1 MKIFIRYAVMA
12 AISLAV
18 AISAAAQEYVA
29 PPVKISEQKVKI
41 DGKVYY
47 SHIVEER
54 QTVYS
59 ICKAYNVSQEEL
71 FAANPGLKQSGLKKN
86 AIINIP
92 VAAPH
97 KEEVKDK
104 ARDEKPKEAQR
115 GENADVQKIHT
126 VRWYEGLSDIAAK
139 YGVSVEAIKAAN
151 GLKDSKLKNRQ
162 KLVIP
167 TAEYAETL
175 IADIAPAQEAGSE
188 AEEEDMDIESA
199 FDDRTDSTETVADPV
214 EYMSKNRIEA
224 IALLPLKASGNTSSR
239 SNMDFYSGILMAVR
253 ELGKAGI
260 NVELDVHDISNGS
273 FGATKHELENCD
285 VVIGPVNAGDI
296 TKLYSLAPGIK
307 ALISPLDP
315 KAESLVHRYS
325 TMIHAPA
332 PRMAQYEDM
341 AQWIRE
347 DLRSGDR
354 VLVISEKEARTNDEG
369 KLMKA
374 AIDSAGIAYTSF
386 SYSILD
392 GRNVQEPIKSRMTA
406 DGVNRVV
413 VASESEAFV
422 NDVVRN
428 INLTILDEYD
438 VVLYGAAKIRTFET
452 IEIENFHNANLHSSL
467 TYYID
472 YEDDDV
478 KDFIMKYRALFKTE
492 PTQFAFQG
500 YDVARHFLGLCAKYG
515 DNWMRV
521 LEDTGSDML
530 QSHFKAERTAS
541 GGFSN
546 SGIRR
551 IEYKDGYSIKVIR

>member
-1 MKIFIRYAVMA
+1 MA
-12 AISLAV
+12 AIAF
-18 AISAAAQEYVA
+18 AAAFNAAAQEYVA

-71 FAANPGLKQSGLKKN
+71 FAANPGLEQNGLKKN

-92 VAAPH
+92 VVAPQ
-97 KEEVKDK
+97 KEEVKEK
-104 ARDEKPKEAQR
+104 VRDEKPKEAQTS
-115 GENADVQKIHT
+115 ENADVQKIHT

-139 YGVSVEAIKAAN
+139 YGVSVEAIKAVN
-151 GLKDSKLKNRQ
+151 GLKDNKLKNRQ

-167 TAEYAETL
+167 TAEHAETL
-175 IADIAPAQEAGSE
+175 IAATTPAEEGTRVE
-188 AEEEDMDIESA
+188 CWETEEEDMDIESA
-199 FDDRTDSTETVADPV
+199 FDDRTYNTETVAVPV

-253 ELGKAGI
+253 ELGESGI

-273 FGATKHELENCD
+273 FGATKQELENCD

-315 KAESLVHRYS
+315 KAESLVQRYS

-341 AQWIRE
+341 AQWIKE
-347 DLRSGDR
+347 ELNPGDR
-354 VLVISEKEARTNDEG
+354 VLVISEKEARANDEG

-406 DGVNRVV
+406 EGVNRVV

-472 YEDDDV
+472 YEDDGV

-515 DNWMRV
+515 DNWMSI
-521 LEDTGSDML
+521 LENTGSDML
-530 QSHFKAERTAS
+530 QSRFEAERTGS

>member
-1 MKIFIRYAVMA
+1 MA
-12 AISLAV
+12 AIAL
-18 AISAAAQEYVA
+18 AAAFNAGAQTYVA

-71 FAANPGLKQSGLKKN
+71 FAANPGLEQNGLKKN

-92 VAAPH
+92 VVTSQ
-97 KEEVKDK
+97 KEETKEEAKEK
-104 ARDEKPKEAQR
+104 AKEEKVTES
-115 GENADVQKIHT
+115 ADVQKIHT
-126 VRWYEGLSDIAAK
+126 VRWYESLSDIAAR
-139 YGVSVEAIKAAN
+139 YGIPVEAIKAAN
-151 GLKDSKLKNRQ
+151 GLKDNKLKNRQ

-167 TAEYAETL
+167 TAEHAETL
-175 IADIAPAQEAGSE
+175 ISATTPAEEGTRVE
-188 AEEEDMDIESA
+188 CWETEEEDMEIERA
-199 FDDRTDSTETVADPV
+199 FDDRADSTANIVAPV
-214 EYMSKNRIEA
+214 EYISKNKIEA

-253 ELGKAGI
+253 ELGKSGI

-315 KAESLVHRYS
+315 KAESLVQNYS

-341 AQWIRE
+341 AQWIKE
-347 DLRSGDR
+347 DLKSGDR
-354 VLVISEKEARTNDEG
+354 VLVISEKEARANDEG

-392 GRNVQEPIKSRMTA
+392 GRNVQEPIESRMTA
-406 DGVNRVV
+406 EGVNRVV

-428 INLTILDEYD
+428 INLTILHEYN

-472 YEDDDV
+472 YEEDNV

-515 DNWMRV
+515 DNWMSI
-521 LEDTGSDML
+521 LENTGSDML
-530 QSHFKAERTAS
+530 QSRFEAERTGY

>member
-1 MKIFIRYAVMA
+1 MA
-12 AISLAV
+12 AIAL
-18 AISAAAQEYVA
+18 AAAFNAGAQTYVA

-71 FAANPGLKQSGLKKN
+71 FAANPGLEQNGLKKN

-92 VAAPH
+92 VVTSQ
-97 KEEVKDK
+97 KEETKEK
-104 ARDEKPKEAQR
+104 AKEEKVTES
-115 GENADVQKIHT
+115 ADVQKIHI
-126 VRWYEGLSDIAAK
+126 VRWYESLSDIAAR
-139 YGVSVEAIKAAN
+139 YGIPVEAVKAAN
-151 GLKDSKLKNRQ
+151 GLKDNKLKNRQ

-167 TAEYAETL
+167 TAEHAETL
-175 IADIAPAQEAGSE
+175 IAATTPAEEGTRVE
-188 AEEEDMDIESA
+188 CWETEEEDMEIERA
-199 FDDRTDSTETVADPV
+199 FDDRADSTANIVAPV
-214 EYMSKNRIEA
+214 EYISKNKIEA

-253 ELGKAGI
+253 ELGKSGI

-315 KAESLVHRYS
+315 KAESLVQNYS

-341 AQWIRE
+341 AQWIKE
-347 DLRSGDR
+347 DLKPGDR
-354 VLVISEKEARTNDEG
+354 VLVISEKEARANDEG

-392 GRNVQEPIKSRMTA
+392 GRNVQEPIESRMTA
-406 DGVNRVV
+406 EGVNRVV

-428 INLTILDEYD
+428 INLTILHEYN

-472 YEDDDV
+472 YEEDNV

-515 DNWMRV
+515 DNWMSI
-521 LEDTGSDML
+521 LENTGSDML
-530 QSHFKAERTAS
+530 QSRFEAERTGS

>member
-1 MKIFIRYAVMA
+1 MA
-12 AISLAV
+12 AIAF
-18 AISAAAQEYVA
+18 AAAFNAAAQEYVA

-71 FAANPGLKQSGLKKN
+71 FAANPGLEQNGLKKN

-92 VAAPH
+92 VVTSQ
-97 KEEVKDK
+97 KEETKEEAKEK
-104 ARDEKPKEAQR
+104 AKEEKVTES
-115 GENADVQKIHT
+115 ADVQKIHT
-126 VRWYEGLSDIAAK
+126 VRWYESLSDIAAR
-139 YGVSVEAIKAAN
+139 YGIPVEAVKAAN
-151 GLKDSKLKNRQ
+151 GLKDNKLKNRQ

-167 TAEYAETL
+167 TAEHAETL
-175 IADIAPAQEAGSE
+175 IAATTPAEEGTRVE
-188 AEEEDMDIESA
+188 CWETEEEDMEIERA
-199 FDDRTDSTETVADPV
+199 FDDRADSTANIVAPV
-214 EYMSKNRIEA
+214 EYISKNKIEA

-253 ELGKAGI
+253 ELGKSGI

-315 KAESLVHRYS
+315 KAESLVQNYS

-341 AQWIRE
+341 AQWIKE
-347 DLRSGDR
+347 DLKPGDR
-354 VLVISEKEARTNDEG
+354 VLVISEKEARANDEG

-392 GRNVQEPIKSRMTA
+392 GRNVQEPIESRMTA
-406 DGVNRVV
+406 EGVNRVV

-428 INLTILDEYD
+428 INLTILHEYN

-472 YEDDDV
+472 YEEDNV

-515 DNWMRV
+515 DNWMSI
-521 LEDTGSDML
+521 LENTGSDML
-530 QSHFKAERTAS
+530 QSRFEAERTGS

>member
-1 MKIFIRYAVMA
+1 MA
-12 AISLAV
+12 AIAL
-18 AISAAAQEYVA
+18 AAAFNAGAQTYVA

-71 FAANPGLKQSGLKKN
+71 FAANPGLEQNGLKKN

-92 VAAPH
+92 VVAPQ
-97 KEEVKDK
+97 KEEVKEK
-104 ARDEKPKEAQR
+104 VRDEKPKETYTS
-115 GENADVQKIHT
+115 ENADVQKIHT

-151 GLKDSKLKNRQ
+151 GLKDNKLKNRQ

-167 TAEYAETL
+167 TAEHAETL
-175 IADIAPAQEAGSE
+175 IAATTPAEEGTRVE
-188 AEEEDMDIESA
+188 CWETEEEDMEIERA
-199 FDDRTDSTETVADPV
+199 FDDRADSTANIVAPV
-214 EYMSKNRIEA
+214 EYISKNKIEA

-253 ELGKAGI
+253 ELGKSGI

-315 KAESLVHRYS
+315 KAESLVQNYS

-341 AQWIRE
+341 AQWIKE
-347 DLRSGDR
+347 DLKPGDR
-354 VLVISEKEARTNDEG
+354 VLVISEKEARANDEG

-392 GRNVQEPIKSRMTA
+392 GRNVQEPIESRMTA
-406 DGVNRVV
+406 EGVNRVV

-428 INLTILDEYD
+428 INLTILHEYN

-472 YEDDDV
+472 YEEDNV

-515 DNWMRV
+515 DNWMSI
-521 LEDTGSDML
+521 LENTGSDML
-530 QSHFKAERTAS
+530 QSRFEAERTGS

-551 IEYKDGYSIKVIR
+551 IENKDGYSLKVLR

>member
-1 MKIFIRYAVMA
+1 MA
-12 AISLAV
+12 AIAL
-18 AISAAAQEYVA
+18 AAAFNAGAQTYVA

-71 FAANPGLKQSGLKKN
+71 FAANPGLEQNGLKKN

-92 VAAPH
+92 VVTSQ
-97 KEEVKDK
+97 KEETKEEAKEK
-104 ARDEKPKEAQR
+104 AKEEKVTES
-115 GENADVQKIHT
+115 ADVQKIHT
-126 VRWYEGLSDIAAK
+126 VRWYESLSDIAAR
-139 YGVSVEAIKAAN
+139 YGIPVEAVKAAN
-151 GLKDSKLKNRQ
+151 GLKDNKLKNRQ

-167 TAEYAETL
+167 TAEHAETL
-175 IADIAPAQEAGSE
+175 IAATTPAEEGTRVE
-188 AEEEDMDIESA
+188 CWETEEEDMEIERA
-199 FDDRTDSTETVADPV
+199 FDDRADSTANIVAPV
-214 EYMSKNRIEA
+214 EYISKNKIEA

-253 ELGKAGI
+253 ELGKSGI

-315 KAESLVHRYS
+315 KAESLVQNYS

-341 AQWIRE
+341 AQWIKE
-347 DLRSGDR
+347 DLKPGDR
-354 VLVISEKEARTNDEG
+354 VLVISEKEARANDEG

-392 GRNVQEPIKSRMTA
+392 GRNVQEPIESRMTA
-406 DGVNRVV
+406 EGVNRVV

-428 INLTILDEYD
+428 INLTILHEYN

-472 YEDDDV
+472 YEEDNV

-515 DNWMRV
+515 DNWMSI
-521 LEDTGSDML
+521 LENTGSDML

>member
-1 MKIFIRYAVMA
+1 MKIFIRYASMA
-12 AISLAV
+12 AIAL
-18 AISAAAQEYVA
+18 AAALNTGAQTYVA

-71 FAANPGLKQSGLKKN
+71 FAANPGLEQSGLKKN

-92 VAAPH
+92 VVTVQ
-97 KEEVKDK
+97 KEEVKEK
-104 ARDEKPKEAQR
+104 ARDEKPKEVQAS
-115 GENADVQKIHT
+115 ENADVQKIHT

-151 GLKDSKLKNRQ
+151 GLKDNKLKNRQ

-167 TAEYAETL
+167 TAEHAEIL
-175 IADIAPAQEAGSE
+175 LAEIAPAEDTGEVQ
-188 AEEEDMDIESA
+188 EEDMDIESA
-199 FDDRTDSTETVADPV
+199 FDDRADSTEIAPVPV
-214 EYMSKNRIEA
+214 EYMSKNKIEA

-253 ELGKAGI
+253 ELGKSGI

-273 FGATKHELENCD
+273 FGATRHELESCD

-315 KAESLVHRYS
+315 KAESLVNRYN

-341 AQWIRE
+341 AQWIKE
-347 DLRSGDR
+347 DLKPGDR
-354 VLVISEKEARTNDEG
+354 VLVISEKEARANDEG

-392 GRNVQEPIKSRMTA
+392 GRNVQEPIESRMTA
-406 DGVNRVV
+406 EGVNRVV

-515 DNWMRV
+515 DNWMSL
-521 LEDTGSDML
+521 LENTGSDML
-530 QSHFKAERTAS
+530 QSHFEAERTGF

>member
-1 MKIFIRYAVMA
+1 MA
-12 AISLAV
+12 AIAL
-18 AISAAAQEYVA
+18 AAAFNAGAQTYVA

-71 FAANPGLKQSGLKKN
+71 FAANPGLEQNGLKKN

-92 VAAPH
+92 VVAPQ
-97 KEEVKDK
+97 KEEVKEK
-104 ARDEKPKEAQR
+104 VRDEKPKETYTS
-115 GENADVQKIHT
+115 ENADVQKIHT

-151 GLKDSKLKNRQ
+151 GLKDNKLKNRQ

-167 TAEYAETL
+167 TADHAEPLFAATT
-175 IADIAPAQEAGSE
+175 PAEEGTRVE
-188 AEEEDMDIESA
+188 CWETEEEDMEIERA
-199 FDDRTDSTETVADPV
+199 FDDRADSTANIVAPV
-214 EYMSKNRIEA
+214 EYISKNKIEA

-253 ELGKAGI
+253 ELGKSGI

-315 KAESLVHRYS
+315 KAESLVQNYS

-341 AQWIRE
+341 AQWIKE
-347 DLRSGDR
+347 DLKPGDR
-354 VLVISEKEARTNDEG
+354 VLVISEKEARANDEG

-392 GRNVQEPIKSRMTA
+392 GRNVQEPIESRMTA
-406 DGVNRVV
+406 EGVNRVV

-422 NDVVRN
+422 KDVVRN
-428 INLTILDEYD
+428 INLTILHEYN

-472 YEDDDV
+472 YEEDNV

-515 DNWMRV
+515 DNWMSI
-521 LEDTGSDML
+521 LENTGSDML
-530 QSHFKAERTAS
+530 QSRFEAERTGS

>member
-1 MKIFIRYAVMA
+1 MA
-12 AISLAV
+12 AIAL
-18 AISAAAQEYVA
+18 AAAFNAGAQTYVA

-71 FAANPGLKQSGLKKN
+71 FAANPGLEQNGLKKN

-92 VAAPH
+92 VVTSQ
-97 KEEVKDK
+97 KEEAKEK
-104 ARDEKPKEAQR
+104 AKEEKVTES
-115 GENADVQKIHT
+115 ADVQKIHT
-126 VRWYEGLSDIAAK
+126 VRWYESLSDIAAR
-139 YGVSVEAIKAAN
+139 YGIPVEAIKAAN
-151 GLKDSKLKNRQ
+151 GLKDNKLKNRQ

-167 TAEYAETL
+167 TAEHAETL
-175 IADIAPAQEAGSE
+175 IAATTPAEEGTRVE
-188 AEEEDMDIESA
+188 CWETEEEDMEIERA
-199 FDDRTDSTETVADPV
+199 FDDRADSTANIVAPV
-214 EYMSKNRIEA
+214 EYISKNKIEA

-253 ELGKAGI
+253 ELGKSGI

-315 KAESLVHRYS
+315 KAESLVQNYS

-341 AQWIRE
+341 AQWIKE
-347 DLRSGDR
+347 DLKPGDR
-354 VLVISEKEARTNDEG
+354 VLVISEKEARANDEG

-392 GRNVQEPIKSRMTA
+392 GRNVQEPIESRMTA
-406 DGVNRVV
+406 EGVNRVV

-428 INLTILDEYD
+428 INLTILHEYN

-472 YEDDDV
+472 YEEDNV

-515 DNWMRV
+515 DNWMSI
-521 LEDTGSDML
+521 LENTGSDML
-530 QSHFKAERTAS
+530 QSRFEAERTGS

>member
-1 MKIFIRYAVMA
+1 MA
-12 AISLAV
+12 AIAL
-18 AISAAAQEYVA
+18 AAAFNAGAQTYVA

-71 FAANPGLKQSGLKKN
+71 FAANPGLEQNGLKKN

-92 VAAPH
+92 VVTSQ
-97 KEEVKDK
+97 KEETKEEAKEK
-104 ARDEKPKEAQR
+104 AKEEKVTES
-115 GENADVQKIHT
+115 ADVQKIHT
-126 VRWYEGLSDIAAK
+126 VRWYESLSDIAAR
-139 YGVSVEAIKAAN
+139 YGIPVEAVKAAN
-151 GLKDSKLKNRQ
+151 GLKDNKLKNRQ

-167 TAEYAETL
+167 TAEHAETL
-175 IADIAPAQEAGSE
+175 IAATTPAEEGTRVE
-188 AEEEDMDIESA
+188 CWETEEEDMEIERA
-199 FDDRTDSTETVADPV
+199 FDDRADSTANIVAPV
-214 EYMSKNRIEA
+214 EYISKNKIEA

-253 ELGKAGI
+253 ELGKSGI

-315 KAESLVHRYS
+315 KAESLVQNYS

-341 AQWIRE
+341 AQWIKE
-347 DLRSGDR
+347 DLKPGDR
-354 VLVISEKEARTNDEG
+354 VLVISEKEARANDEG

-392 GRNVQEPIKSRMTA
+392 GRNVQEPIESRMTA
-406 DGVNRVV
+406 EGVNRVV

-428 INLTILDEYD
+428 INLTILHEYN

-472 YEDDDV
+472 YEEDNV

-515 DNWMRV
+515 DNWMSI
-521 LEDTGSDML
+521 LENTGSDML
-530 QSHFKAERTAS
+530 QSRFEAERTGS

>member
-1 MKIFIRYAVMA
+1 MA
-12 AISLAV
+12 AIAL
-18 AISAAAQEYVA
+18 AAAFNAGAQTYVA

-71 FAANPGLKQSGLKKN
+71 FAANPGLEQNGLKKN

-92 VAAPH
+92 VVAPQ
-97 KEEVKDK
+97 KEEVKEK
-104 ARDEKPKEAQR
+104 VRDEKPKETYTS
-115 GENADVQKIHT
+115 ENADVQKIHT

-151 GLKDSKLKNRQ
+151 GLKDNKLKNRQ

-167 TAEYAETL
+167 TAEHAETL
-175 IADIAPAQEAGSE
+175 IAATTPAEEGTRVE
-188 AEEEDMDIESA
+188 CWETEEEDMEIERA
-199 FDDRTDSTETVADPV
+199 FDDRADSTANIVAPV
-214 EYMSKNRIEA
+214 EYISKNKIEA

-253 ELGKAGI
+253 ELGKSGI

-315 KAESLVHRYS
+315 KAESLVQNYS

-341 AQWIRE
+341 AQWIKE
-347 DLRSGDR
+347 DLKPGDR
-354 VLVISEKEARTNDEG
+354 VLVISEKEARANDEG

-392 GRNVQEPIKSRMTA
+392 GRNVQEPIESRMTA
-406 DGVNRVV
+406 EGVNRVV

-428 INLTILDEYD
+428 INLTILHEYN

-472 YEDDDV
+472 YEEDNV

-515 DNWMRV
+515 DNWMSI
-521 LEDTGSDML
+521 LENTGSDML
-530 QSHFKAERTAS
+530 QSRFEAERTGS

>member
-1 MKIFIRYAVMA
+1 MKIFIRYAFMA
-12 AISLAV
+12 AIAM
-18 AISAAAQEYVA
+18 AAAFNAAAQEYVA

-47 SHIVEER
+47 SHIVEEK
-54 QTVYS
+54 QTIYS
-59 ICKAYNVSQEEL
+59 ISKAYNVTQEEL
-71 FAANPGLKQSGLKKN
+71 YAANPGLEENGLKKN

-92 VAAPH
+92 VVTPQ
-97 KEEVKDK
+97 KED
-104 ARDEKPKEAQR
+104 KPKEDKQEAKPV
-115 GENADVQKIHT
+115 ESADVQKIHT
-126 VRWYEGLSDIAAK
+126 VRWFEGLNDIAAK
-139 YGVSVEAIKAAN
+139 YGVPAEAIKAAN
-151 GLKDSKLKNRQ
+151 GLKDNKLKNRQ

-167 TAEYAETL
+167 TPEYAETL
-175 IADIAPAQEAGSE
+175 LAAITPAEDAAE
-188 AEEEDMDIESA
+188 NLETEEEDMDIESA
-199 FDDRTDSTETVADPV
+199 FDDRADSTDNATAPA
-214 EYMSKNRIEA
+214 EYMSKNKIEA
-224 IALLPLKASGNTSSR
+224 IALLPLKASGSTSSR

-253 ELGKAGI
+253 ELGLSGI

-296 TKLYSLAPGIK
+296 SKLYSLAPGIK

-315 KAESLVHRYS
+315 KAEALVEQHS

-341 AQWIRE
+341 AQWIKE
-347 DLRSGDR
+347 DLKPGDR
-354 VLVISEKEARTNDEG
+354 VLVISEKEARANDEG

-392 GRNVQEPIKSRMTA
+392 GRNVQEPIESRMTA
-406 DGVNRVV
+406 EGTNRVV

-472 YEDDDV
+472 YEDDAV

-492 PTQFAFQG
+492 PSQFAFQG

-515 DNWMRV
+515 DNWMSI
-521 LEDTGSDML
+521 LENTGSDML
-530 QSHFKAERTAS
+530 QSRFEAERTDF
-541 GGFSN
+541 GGFCN

>member
-1 MKIFIRYAVMA
+1 MA
-12 AISLAV
+12 AIAL
-18 AISAAAQEYVA
+18 AAAFNAGAQTYVA

-71 FAANPGLKQSGLKKN
+71 FAANPGLEQNGLKKN

-92 VAAPH
+92 VVTSQ
-97 KEEVKDK
+97 KEETKEK
-104 ARDEKPKEAQR
+104 AKEEKVTES
-115 GENADVQKIHT
+115 ADVQKIHI
-126 VRWYEGLSDIAAK
+126 VRWYESLSDIAAR
-139 YGVSVEAIKAAN
+139 YGIPVEAIKAAN
-151 GLKDSKLKNRQ
+151 GLKDNKLKNRQ

-167 TAEYAETL
+167 TAEHAETL
-175 IADIAPAQEAGSE
+175 IAATTPAEEGTRVE
-188 AEEEDMDIESA
+188 CWETEEEDMEIERA
-199 FDDRTDSTETVADPV
+199 FDDRADSTANIVAPV
-214 EYMSKNRIEA
+214 EYISKNKIEA

-253 ELGKAGI
+253 ELGKSGI

-285 VVIGPVNAGDI
+285 VVIGPVNASDI

-315 KAESLVHRYS
+315 KAESLVQNYS

-341 AQWIRE
+341 AQWIKE
-347 DLRSGDR
+347 DLKPGDR
-354 VLVISEKEARTNDEG
+354 VLVISEKEARANDEG

-392 GRNVQEPIKSRMTA
+392 GRNVQEPIESRMTA
-406 DGVNRVV
+406 EGVNRVV

-428 INLTILDEYD
+428 INLTILHEYN

-472 YEDDDV
+472 YEEDNV

-515 DNWMRV
+515 DNWMSI
-521 LEDTGSDML
+521 LENTGSDML
-530 QSHFKAERTAS
+530 QSRFEAERTGS